1 MNDNKVS
8 ALYLSFSQSTV
19 NDLEA
24 ALLTASSRE
33 EKAFYRAL
41 INLKLQLDQEKVVGE
56 KLV

>member
-1 MNDNKVS
+1 MNDNTAS
-8 ALYLSFSQSTV
+8 SLYLSFSQSTV
-19 NDLEA
+19 TDLEA
-24 ALLTASSRE
+24 ALLIASSRE